1 METCSKTRWSA
12 TKRSDQAIPY
22 LLIDYQLVY
31 RVVHTAP
38 TAPKEPLTLV
48 DMFNGGLYTTIMGD
62 QDDVIYKICA
72 APIGDCGRYHAWPD
86 KVTYV
91 RRFPSAE
98 RRAKY
103 WKRYVAPK
111 GSDYHGLAY
120 QVVMVDEW
128 SGGWRFVG
136 EPVYSDVPLIGRAIN
151 NGVGR
156 IVECG

>member
-1 METCSKTRWSA
+1 MPR
-12 TKRSDQAIPY
+12 R
-22 LLIDYQLVY
+22 
-31 RVVHTAP
+31 
-38 TAPKEPLTLV
+38 
-48 DMFNGGLYTTIMGD
+48 
-62 QDDVIYKICA
+62 DDVIYKICA
-72 APIGDCGRYHAWPD
+72 APIGEGGRYHAWPD

-98 RRAKY
+98 RREQY

-120 QVVMVDEW
+120 QIVMVDEW

-136 EPVYSDVPLIGRAIN
+136 EPVYADWPLIGRVTN
-151 NGVGR
+151 NGSGH

>member
-1 METCSKTRWSA
+1 
-12 TKRSDQAIPY
+12 
-22 LLIDYQLVY
+22 
-31 RVVHTAP
+31 
-38 TAPKEPLTLV
+38 
-48 DMFNGGLYTTIMGD
+48 MFDSGD
-62 QDDVIYKICA
+62 IIYKICA
-72 APIGDCGRYHAWPD
+72 APIGAGGRYHAWPD

-98 RRAKY
+98 RRDNY
-103 WKRYVAPK
+103 WKRYVLPR

-136 EPVYSDVPLIGRAIN
+136 DPVYSDVPLIGKEIHNA
-151 NGVGR
+151 VGH